1 MGKICDRRG
10 RTIAR
15 VESLGAENLEA
26 QEHYSRYNNSNFF
39 VYYYG
44 PVSLQ
49 ILVIW
54 NTKPRAYRN
63 PNVGILSGWVSKN
76 KHNYRLPR
84 FCVFLYQV

>member
-1 MGKICDRRG
+1 MGKICDRRK

-15 VESLGAENLEA
+15 VGSLGAENLEA

-49 ILVIW
+49 ILVKW
-54 NTKPRAYRN
+54 NT
-63 PNVGILSGWVSKN
+63 
-76 KHNYRLPR
+76 
-84 FCVFLYQV
+84 

>member
-26 QEHYSRYNNSNFF
+26 QEHYSLYNNSNFF

-44 PVSLQ
+44 TVSLQ
-49 ILVIW
+49 ILVKW
-54 NTKPRAYRN
+54 NT
-63 PNVGILSGWVSKN
+63 
-76 KHNYRLPR
+76 
-84 FCVFLYQV
+84 